1 MNDNELKE
9 KAREIAEDIVKREFK
24 ELSGIAEYYVMEA
37 YRYRKQ
43 MNWMM
48 YHMLIERATMFDV
61 QIKKEKALTVAM
73 RRTRRIYLRKARKL
87 AKEKGVEVSEVFEE
101 LYEELVR
108 LRTYVSEF
116 LDELIR
122 KRTKELIDQLI
133 RKLELSKPLL
143 EIFKYK

>member
-1 MNDNELKE
+1 MNENELKE
-9 KAREIAEDIVKREFK
+9 RAKEIAEDIVRREFK
-24 ELSGIAEYYVMEA
+24 ELSGIARYYTIEA
-37 YRYRKQ
+37 YKYRKQ

-48 YHMLIERATMFDV
+48 YHMFIERATMFDV
-61 QIKKEKALTVAM
+61 LIKKEKALTVAM

-87 AKEKGVEVSEVFEE
+87 AKEKGIEVEEAFEE
-101 LYEELVR
+101 LYEELVKFR
-108 LRTYVSEF
+108 VYVSEF

-133 RKLELSKPLL
+133 RELELSKPLL